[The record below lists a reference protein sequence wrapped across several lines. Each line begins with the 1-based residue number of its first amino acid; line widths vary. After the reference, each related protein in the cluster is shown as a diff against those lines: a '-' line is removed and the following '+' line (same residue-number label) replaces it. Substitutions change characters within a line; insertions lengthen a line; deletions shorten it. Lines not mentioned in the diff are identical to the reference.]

1 MHPVEHSVA
10 ECDVP
15 AIGRNNGIDWL
26 KLGDDLQSQGWCR
39 IAAEWIGEADV
50 WTAVDRIAESLG
62 RPAGGRAGAD
72 SEMLMPRTRAQSHA
86 RSQSA
91 THGLGAWPVHVE
103 LSHRLIPCR
112 YVVLGC
118 MDPGRPT
125 CATTTVEW
133 GSAGFTPD
141 ETKLL
146 KAAPLLVRNGRA
158 SFYST
163 ALPADGRFLRW
174 DAECIEPVDAR
185 GYEAIEVLTRRLS
198 SLTVEKHLLEAGEIL
213 AIDNWR
219 LLHGREAAPVDSGRR
234 LLRRLVHA

>member
-1 MHPVEHSVA
+1 MHPVDYSNA

-15 AIGRNNGIDWL
+15 AIGRNNGVDWL

-39 IAAEWIGEADV
+39 IAAERIGETDV
-50 WTAVDRIAESLG
+50 STAVDLIAEGLG

-72 SEMLMPRTRAQSHA
+72 REMLMPRTRAQSHA

-91 THGLGAWPVHVE
+91 THGLGALPVHVE

-112 YVVLGC
+112 FVVLGC
-118 MDPGRPT
+118 LDPGRPT

-174 DAECIEPVDAR
+174 DAECIEPVDPR
-185 GYEAIEVLTRRLS
+185 GYKAVDVLTRRLS
-198 SLTVEKHLLEAGEIL
+198 SITAEKHLLEAGEIL
-213 AIDNWR
+213 VIDNWR
-219 LLHGREAAPVDSGRR
+219 LLHGREAALVDSGRR